1 MDSIRIR
8 PPDAV
13 PVGALCCRCAGQA
26 PGWDR
31 IAGKPYCPD
40 CQESV
45 IVGDAPPIIERT
57 ERHRCTVCASEG
69 TVRFLT
75 FPLHSSEAIELDLCP
90 EHLRGLRLRLGGQEI
105 LQGVDVSV
113 RAGEIVTVIGPNG
126 AGKSMLA
133 RALLGLV
140 ALDGGTVARGPGLT
154 VGYLPQAPSTA

>member
-1 MDSIRIR
+1 MDSMRIR

-69 TVRFLT
+69 TVQFLT

-90 EHLRGLRLRLGGQEI
+90 EHLRGLLARRLGVHAFSQLRRQFTHLGI
-105 LQGVDVSV
+105 SVNDVFLLHDAFYDS
-113 RAGEIVTVIGPNG
+113 NG
-126 AGKSMLA
+126 
-133 RALLGLV
+133 RALQPAVEPL
-140 ALDGGTVARGPGLT
+140 
-154 VGYLPQAPSTA
+154 